1 MLVFASCDKDYL
13 ELRPTNAVSDQDVF
27 TTTKNAWGA
36 INGIHRSLYFQWGNM
51 DQAGQGGI
59 MVHMDM
65 LGEDVV
71 MTAAG
76 NGWFNSTY
84 QWQLHHNAN
93 ASSVKFMYYLYYR
106 VIVNANNIIANID
119 NADGPVAEKNAIKG
133 QAYAYR
139 AWAHFNA
146 VQLYAQR
153 YDASKENTQPGV
165 PLLTEATIVGQP
177 RATVE
182 AVYTQVNADLDQA
195 IELLTAARS
204 NKSHLNV
211 NVAKGLKAR
220 VALTM
225 QDWPNAAKYASEAR
239 AGFALMSNAAY
250 TQGFNNAS
258 NSEWMWGSIQADDQ
272 QTYFHSFFAFMSANF
287 NSTNIRT
294 NPKAIN
300 SVLYDNIS
308 ATDVRKQLWDPT
320 GESIPVPP
328 NGEKKPYANKKFL
341 AKNSSLSVGDVPLM
355 RSAEMYL
362 IEAEALARGGDEEG
376 ARQALNTLLQ
386 ARFVGA
392 KDEEGEIDETVKFEP
407 VTVAGQEL
415 IDLILVQ
422 RRIELWGEGFR
433 FLDLKRT
440 NSPLD
445 RTGANH
451 NASLVGSRAQRVEPG
466 DVRWQ
471 FLFPQDEINANP
483 EIEQNPT
490 L

>member
-1 MLVFASCDKDYL
+1 MKKFIYSSLTACMLVFASCDKDYL

-51 DQAGQGGI
+51 DQAGQGGA
-59 MVHMDM
+59 MVHLDM

-71 MTAAG
+71 MTSAG

-84 QWQLHHNAN
+84 QWQLHRNAN
-93 ASSVKFMYYLYYR
+93 ASSVKWLYYMYYR
-106 VIVNANNIIANID
+106 AIVNANNIIENID
-119 NADGPVAEKNAIKG
+119 NAEGPEAEKNAIKG

-153 YDASKENTQPGV
+153 YDANAKPNSQLGV
-165 PLLTEATIVGQP
+165 PLLTTATIEPQP

-182 AVYTQVNADLDQA
+182 EVYAQVNADLDQA
-195 IELLTAARS
+195 IGLLTTTRS
-204 NKSHLNV
+204 NKSHLNI
-211 NVAKGLKAR
+211 NVAKGIKAR

-225 QDWPNAAKYASEAR
+225 QDWATAAQYAAEAR
-239 AGFALMSNAAY
+239 TGFALMSNAAY
-250 TQGFNNAS
+250 TAGFNSAS
-258 NSEWMWGSIQADDQ
+258 NTEWMWGSIQLDDQ

-300 SVLYDNIS
+300 SALYDKIS

-320 GESIPVPP
+320 GASIPVPP

-341 AKNSSLSVGDVPLM
+341 AKSSSLSVGDVPLM
-355 RSAEMYL
+355 RVAEMYL
-362 IEAEALARGGDEEG
+362 IEAEAKARLGLYAEAADALYPLAKNRDAAYEKS
-376 ARQALNTLLQ
+376 TL
-386 ARFVGA
+386 
-392 KDEEGEIDETVKFEP
+392 T
-407 VTVAGQEL
+407 GQ
-415 IDLILVQ
+415 DLINEIMTQ
-422 RRIELWGEGFR
+422 RRVELWGEGFR

-445 RTGANH
+445 RSGANH
-451 NASLVGSRAQRVEPG
+451 NSSLVGSRAWTVPAGSIE
-466 DVRWQ
+466 WQ
-471 FLFPQDEINANP
+471 FLIPQDEVNANP
-483 EIEQNPT
+483 NIEQNP